1 MRKYASKL
9 LLDIFLSVVA
19 TVTVAYV
26 GQHYSPASSARLA
39 PVLAETTGA
48 SKSAASVFASASA
61 PEHVAAS
68 KIPSDVVNSAAAA
81 TTVADRAAEA
91 DQDEKAGLSPPAKY
105 LKPALPASHR
115 SAPRDKKAH

>member
-1 MRKYASKL
+1 MRL
-9 LLDIFLSVVA
+9 LVVLSCDGYRRLCRTA
-19 TVTVAYV
+19 LFS
-26 GQHYSPASSARLA
+26 GQFCPLA

-48 SKSAASVFASASA
+48 SKSAASAFASASA

-68 KIPSDVVNSAAAA
+68 KIPSDVVNSTAAA